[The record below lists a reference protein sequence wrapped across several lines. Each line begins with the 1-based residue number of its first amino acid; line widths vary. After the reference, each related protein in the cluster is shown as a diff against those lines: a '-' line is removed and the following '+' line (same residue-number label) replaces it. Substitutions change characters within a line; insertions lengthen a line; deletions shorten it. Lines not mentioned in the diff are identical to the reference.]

1 MVVVPDF
8 SQRRMLGRLDG
19 TKSRRC
25 AHACPC
31 YPPWLLFCAGAA
43 SRTASRSG
51 PTAVGANHQV
61 GCARRRPHA
70 PLTSAWSRAHRS
82 DARSLGRS
90 RSGEL
95 FALIALGHAHLLQR
109 FEGDAAGARAA
120 LDVCM
125 LPLATAIR
133 SAMDGSSAACLWSCV
148 HACIVMHLTCHTFWW
163 PCRCVI

>member
-1 MVVVPDF
+1 MRAHM
-8 SQRRMLGRLDG
+8 SMLPTMTAVLC
-19 TKSRRC
+19 RC
-25 AHACPC
+25 T
-31 YPPWLLFCAGAA
+31 A

-61 GCARRRPHA
+61 SCGRHRPHA
-70 PLTSAWSRAHRS
+70 PLTSAHPRAHLS
-82 DARSLGRS
+82 DAHSPGRS
-90 RSGEL
+90 TSSES

-109 FEGDAAGARAA
+109 FEGDAAGAHAA

-125 LPLATAIR
+125 LPLPPLATAIR

-163 PCRCVI
+163 PCRYVI